1 MNHLIA
7 PVKTLCQPGP
17 CGHNSD
23 CYITG
28 NTEQCFCKNGYQGD
42 PYTACH
48 QIPSNP
54 CYPNPCGLSATC
66 SIGHDGKEGFI
77 HSKN

>member
-1 MNHLIA
+1 MAYHFAA

-17 CGHNSD
+17 CGHYAD

-28 NTEQCFCKNGYQGD
+28 NTEQCFCKHGYQGD

-54 CYPNPCGLSATC
+54 CYPNPCGPSATC
-66 SIGHDGKEGFI
+66 SIGHDGKNITTSF
-77 HSKN
+77 